1 MRKGNN
7 NTTTRS
13 EKIMTYEDIAC
24 MSPTDAE
31 KTIRE
36 LLAIAITVAII
47 GVGVPLKPILIN
59 AAKKFV

>member
-1 MRKGNN
+1 M
-7 NTTTRS
+7 
-13 EKIMTYEDIAC
+13 MTYEDIAC
-24 MSPTDAE
+24 LSPTDAE
-31 KTIRE
+31 TTIRE